1 MAAESLLPGAL
12 NGEEFACDSWNGC
25 SPMASRSNSRSRG
38 FNFTDHMRVVCA
50 DMVQRV
56 PALAHIDLSRVAM
69 ACSQVRNRAAHGVLA
84 TMTPLRFEAGAET
97 TVRRGKTY
105 TAQRLRDESGREM
118 FYILT
123 CYLPRFMNHTL
134 EEKVKTLIHELWHI
148 SPAFDGDLRR
158 FAGRCY
164 AHGGS
169 QAEYDRQ
176 VDVLAAQW
184 WSLSPPRACYEFLE
198 PDFTTLQARHGQVL
212 ALRLPRPKLI
222 PVS

>member
-1 MAAESLLPGAL
+1 MADVA
-12 NGEEFACDSWNGC
+12 
-25 SPMASRSNSRSRG
+25 ASKKRG
-38 FNFTDHMRVVCA
+38 FNFTDHVRIICA
-50 DMVQRV
+50 DMVARV
-56 PALAHIDLSRVAM
+56 PELSHVDLSRVAM
-69 ACSQVRNRAAHGVLA
+69 ACTQVRNRASHGVLA
-84 TMTPLRFEAGAET
+84 TMTPLRFANGALT
-97 TVRRGKTY
+97 TVRRGRTY

-123 CYLPRFMNHTL
+123 CFLPRFMNHTL
-134 EEKVKTLIHELWHI
+134 EEKVLTLLHELWHI
-148 SPAFDGDLRR
+148 NPAFNGDLRR

-176 VDVLAAQW
+176 VAVLAKQW
-184 WSLSPPRACYEFLE
+184 WSFAPPRSCYAFLE
-198 PDFTTLQARHGQVL
+198 DDFPRLQARHGQVL